1 MVYFSKAFVAAVAAV
16 LATQVVAHPEHD
28 ISQEIAERNAFL
40 KNSARR
46 DLSHCADALRKRGVE
61 DASVKRR
68 EDAIAKARADRGLPL
83 KRREVVRRDATD
95 ESHLSSLDVS
105 PTTSGVEDIIFSN
118 SSCLLSPEGEEG
130 PFYVQGEYVRSDIR
144 DDQPGVE
151 VILDLQFID
160 ISTCLPIV
168 DLTADIW
175 HCNSTGVYAGVISQ
189 GNGDSTDASNID
201 ATFLRGLQ
209 ATDENGVAQF
219 TSIFPGHYSG
229 RATHVHVEAHLNG
242 EVLSNNTYTGGTIAH
257 IGQFFFDQDL
267 ITEVEALS
275 PYSTNTI
282 AITTNAEDRVVQ
294 GELVNDSDPMLNYV
308 LLGETV
314 VDGLFMWISLA
325 VNSTATYTASP
336 AAELAADGG
345 HAVEG
350 GGNVGGGSGG
360 GAMGN
365 GTMPSGGGP
374 SGTAP
379 PGVVGT
385 DVGSASVTA
394 TVNGTSSVTS
404 AIMTATFTSGGENR
418 NIPGFA
424 KLGFKKPKSGK
435 EAAKKHG
442 AKGQ

>member
-1 MVYFSKAFVAAVAAV
+1 MLARPLQASK
-16 LATQVVAHPEHD
+16 T
-28 ISQEIAERNAFL
+28 
-40 KNSARR
+40 
-46 DLSHCADALRKRGVE
+46 
-61 DASVKRR
+61 
-68 EDAIAKARADRGLPL
+68 
-83 KRREVVRRDATD
+83 
-95 ESHLSSLDVS
+95 SSS
-105 PTTSGVEDIIFSN
+105 PTHRASSRPKEKRDPTVPTPNRSSSPLLTSSDVK
-118 SSCLLSPEGEEG
+118 
-130 PFYVQGEYVRSDIR
+130 GEYVRSDIR
-144 DDQPGVE
+144 DSEPGVE

-175 HCNSTGVYAGVISQ
+175 HCNSTGVYAGVVAQ
-189 GNGDSTDASNID
+189 GNGDSTDASNIN
-201 ATFLRGLQ
+201 ATYLRGLQ
-209 ATDENGVAQF
+209 ATDDNGVAQF

-282 AITTNAEDRVVQ
+282 AITTNAEDHVVQ
-294 GELVNDSDPMLNYV
+294 AELVNDSDPMLNYV

-314 VDGLFMWISLA
+314 SDGLFMWISLA

-336 AAELAADGG
+336 ASELAADGG

-350 GGNVGGGSGG
+350 GGSVGGGAGG

-365 GTMPSGGGP
+365 GTMPSGAAP

-379 PGVVGT
+379 PSVVGTDVGSTSVIGTDVSSTSVIGT

-394 TVNGTSSVTS
+394 TGMARLPLGMRTSANIVPFAVNGTSSVTS
-404 AIMTATFTSGGENR
+404 AILTATFTSGGENR
-418 NIPGFA
+418 NVPGFG
-424 KLGFKKPKSGK
+424 KLGSKKPKSGK

>member
-1 MVYFSKAFVAAVAAV
+1 MPRTNLTCPPWMSAQPLQASK
-16 LATQVVAHPEHD
+16 
-28 ISQEIAERNAFL
+28 IS
-40 KNSARR
+40 S
-46 DLSHCADALRKRGVE
+46 
-61 DASVKRR
+61 
-68 EDAIAKARADRGLPL
+68 
-83 KRREVVRRDATD
+83 
-95 ESHLSSLDVS
+95 S
-105 PTTSGVEDIIFSN
+105 PTHRACSRPKAKKGLSVPTPNRSSSPLLTSSDVK
-118 SSCLLSPEGEEG
+118 
-130 PFYVQGEYVRSDIR
+130 GEYVRSDIR
-144 DDQPGVE
+144 DNQPGVE

-160 ISTCLPIV
+160 VSTCLPIV

-209 ATDENGVAQF
+209 ATDENGVAKF

-282 AITTNAEDRVVQ
+282 AITTNAEDRIVQ

-314 VDGLFMWISLA
+314 ADGLFMWISLA

-365 GTMPSGGGP
+365 GTMPSGGP

-394 TVNGTSSVTS
+394 TG
-404 AIMTATFTSGGENR
+404 M
-418 NIPGFA
+418 
-424 KLGFKKPKSGK
+424 L
-435 EAAKKHG
+435 
-442 AKGQ
+442 QLLWL

>member
-1 MVYFSKAFVAAVAAV
+1 MPRTNLTYPPWM
-16 LATQVVAHPEHD
+16 LARPLQAWK
-28 ISQEIAERNAFL
+28 IS
-40 KNSARR
+40 S
-46 DLSHCADALRKRGVE
+46 
-61 DASVKRR
+61 
-68 EDAIAKARADRGLPL
+68 
-83 KRREVVRRDATD
+83 
-95 ESHLSSLDVS
+95 S
-105 PTTSGVEDIIFSN
+105 PTHHA
-118 SSCLLSPEGEEG
+118 SSRLKEKKAPSVPTPDRSSSPLLISSD
-130 PFYVQGEYVRSDIR
+130 VQGEYIRSDIR

-314 VDGLFMWISLA
+314 ADGLFMWISLA
-325 VNSTATYTASP
+325 VNSTATYTALP

-394 TVNGTSSVTS
+394 TGMVQLLW
-404 AIMTATFTSGGENR
+404 F
-418 NIPGFA
+418 
-424 KLGFKKPKSGK
+424 
-435 EAAKKHG
+435 
-442 AKGQ
+442 

>member
-1 MVYFSKAFVAAVAAV
+1 MVYFSKTFVAAVAAI
-16 LATQVVAHPEHD
+16 LATQVVAHPGHD

-46 DLSHCADALRKRGVE
+46 DLSHCADSLRKRGVE
-61 DASVKRR
+61 DASIKRR
-68 EDAIAKARADRGLPL
+68 EEATAKARAERGLPL
-83 KRREVVRRDATD
+83 KRREIVGRSATD
-95 ESHLSSLDVS
+95 ESHL
-105 PTTSGVEDIIFSN
+105 
-118 SSCLLSPEGEEG
+118 
-130 PFYVQGEYVRSDIR
+130 YVQGEYVRSDIR
-144 DDQPGVE
+144 DSQPGVE

-175 HCNSTGVYAGVISQ
+175 HCNSTGVYGGVISER
-189 GNGDSTDASNID
+189 NGDSTDASNID
-201 ATFLRGLQ
+201 ATYLRGLQ

-229 RATHVHVEAHLNG
+229 GAAHVHVEAHIDG

-314 VDGLFMWISLA
+314 ADGLFMWISLA

-350 GGNVGGGSGG
+350 GGKVGGGGG
-360 GAMGN
+360 DGPMGN
-365 GTMPSGGGP
+365 GTMPSGAGP
-374 SGTAP
+374 SATAR
-379 PGVVGT
+379 PGVIGT

-418 NIPGFA
+418 NVPGFG
-424 KLGFKKPKSGK
+424 KLGFKKPKSAK
-435 EAAKKHG
+435 AAKKHG
-442 AKGQ
+442 AKGQRARGVLS

>member
-1 MVYFSKAFVAAVAAV
+1 MVYFSKAFVAAVAAG
-16 LATQVVAHPEHD
+16 LAAQVVAHPGHD

-209 ATDENGVAQF
+209 ATDENGV
-219 TSIFPGHYSG
+219 
-229 RATHVHVEAHLNG
+229 
-242 EVLSNNTYTGGTIAH
+242 LSNNTYTGGTIAH

-314 VDGLFMWISLA
+314 ADGLFMWISLA

-442 AKGQ
+442 PKGQ